1 MTEEK
6 TGHKIFIVEDDIDL
20 AEMLSAYFRVQG
32 YQVVQAMRGEIAVHR
47 INEEDPDVVVLDI
60 RLPDIDGYEV
70 CRRLRQSRRTQNLPV
85 IFLTEKRGRDDRL
98 AGLELGAVDY
108 ITKPFDIQE
117 LRLRVRN
124 ALRRTRLSTLL
135 NPVTNLPEGVLVR
148 ERLEQMLQ
156 QPEWAVV
163 LAGIRGLGK
172 FRDRFGFVAADD
184 VSRAVTLMIAN
195 AVQES
200 GGEDDFVGHT
210 SSGDFIVVTTPDR
223 YKKVAE
229 RCLIRLQP
237 SIQYFYPALE
247 RQRLNELPE
256 SDRLTVRVATLSSR
270 EHHSDNIEALFEALQ
285 ANTLAGHA

>member
-1 MTEEK
+1 VTEEK
-6 TGHKIFIVEDDIDL
+6 TGHKIFIVEDDVDL

-32 YQVVQAMRGEIAVHR
+32 YQVAQAVRGEEAVRR
-47 INEEDPDVVVLDI
+47 INEEVPDVAVLDI

-85 IFLTEKRGRDDRL
+85 IFLTEKRERDNKL
-98 AGLELGAVDY
+98 AGLELGAADY

-148 ERLEQMLQ
+148 ERLEQMLE

-210 SSGDFIVVTTPDR
+210 SSGDFIVVTTLDR
-223 YKKVAE
+223 YKKIAE

-247 RQRLNELPE
+247 RQRLHQLPE
-256 SDRLTVRVATLSSR
+256 SERLSVRVATLSSR
-270 EHHSDNIEALFEALQ
+270 EHDSDNVEALFEALQ
-285 ANTLAGHA
+285 ANTLTGRS